1 MRTESR
7 GKVHHGLRSREGGEA
22 IRTQNRLKGRRA
34 HRYASVMT
42 TPVYRTVVSGLS
54 DEEEELIRVDGKR
67 LQQSTYG
74 QLCEGERL

>member
-7 GKVHHGLRSREGGEA
+7 GEVRHGLQSREGEA
-22 IRTQNRLKGRRA
+22 IRTQNRLKGRWA

-54 DEEEELIRVDGKR
+54 DEEELKQCD
-67 LQQSTYG
+67 
-74 QLCEGERL
+74 